1 MAELGKSYFV
11 VDERGRLY
19 GPADMATLAGWAHT
33 RRLRPDSVLQDP
45 ETGQTFR
52 ADSIPELHLA
62 LTSPPPGHGS
72 GCFSVLAVGLI
83 ACAIGAGVFAQPSSS
98 NRVSTSSV
106 NPAST
111 RLSAASPRPYNP
123 AR

>member
-1 MAELGKSYFV
+1 MLLAVLCAPSVSLCLCGSIRSFQGVSVAELGKSYFV

-72 GCFSVLAVGLI
+72 GCFSVFAVVLA
-83 ACAIGAGVFAQPSSS
+83 A
-98 NRVSTSSV
+98 
-106 NPAST
+106 
-111 RLSAASPRPYNP
+111 
-123 AR
+123 